1 MGAPKS
7 QNNNIIILEC
17 FFCNFVPARLFLVR
31 FETLLLFFYF
41 QLFREKLGLEHEL
54 RLRKETAVAAEN
66 NFARSTEM
74 KNFVAGMKAVGQII
88 QILVCSTT
96 SLLTVC
102 GSEKLSLKV
111 NSCLVES
118 FVY

>member
-1 MGAPKS
+1 MF
-7 QNNNIIILEC
+7 